1 RCCGVRLAAPGSPLP
16 IAGGPPQA
24 SEAIPTA
31 RNMSS
36 VQKIAQRLRIAALAL
51 QLEWEAGFAEPRQS
65 TTVAAGVD
73 SVNDLLKTMPVHVDA
88 VTG

>member
-1 RCCGVRLAAPGSPLP
+1 
-16 IAGGPPQA
+16 
-24 SEAIPTA
+24 
-31 RNMSS
+31 MSS